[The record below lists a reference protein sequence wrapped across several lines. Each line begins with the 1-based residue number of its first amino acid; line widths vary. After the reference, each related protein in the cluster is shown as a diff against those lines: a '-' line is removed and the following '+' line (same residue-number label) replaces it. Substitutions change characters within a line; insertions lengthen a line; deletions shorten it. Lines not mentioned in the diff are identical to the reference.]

1 MLLLLAERL
10 CNAGKY
16 TMADMLASFLHG
28 PGRQG
33 GARDRGWAVLFIG
46 LFYVFVMIVGIGSR
60 ALLGPNGESLAGDGG
75 NLAAPYLAETLG
87 GGSGSAGGDV
97 FFAVISAVASPPS
110 WRWWRGS

>member
-1 MLLLLAERL
+1 MRFFTVPDAK
-10 CNAGKY
+10 A
-16 TMADMLASFLHG
+16 
-28 PGRQG
+28 
-33 GARDRGWAVLFIG
+33 ARGSAGWAVLFIG

-60 ALLGPNGESLAGDGG
+60 ALLAPNGESLAGDGG